1 MSCNL
6 SVSNDSSVN
15 RYIPEMVST
24 DTIDY
29 PLLFDHPFSPF
40 QDSSSDYNFQDLL
53 NNSQNQQNPF
63 DESSCPD
70 QFVSGLLPS
79 SPPTDQLENLSLY
92 QTTQYPSLSFSPNLE
107 YGYGDFNGL
116 NYLEVKNEECQVDFD
131 PAYRGVD
138 NVDKYLQ
145 RSFSSNSFEGK
156 PGFSFQLPFD
166 SLMESQN
173 FQGQSFS
180 MPESSF
186 FAGQMRKVCSTG
198 DLENMRNA
206 YTNPR
211 SISTPSAIENSFM
224 EEAPFK
230 VGRYSAEERQ
240 ERISK
245 YKAKRNQ
252 RNFNK
257 TIKYA
262 CRKTLA
268 DNRPR
273 IRGRFAR
280 NDDTVEVPKAACST
294 RDEDEDG
301 LWVLHSIPHGSMQ
314 ALQEV
319 EDETTARGSFM
330 SSFSQTQYQHHHG
343 CF

>member
-1 MSCNL
+1 MSSNL
-6 SVSNDSSVN
+6 SVSDDSSFN
-15 RYIPEMVST
+15 RCIPEMVST

-29 PLLFDHPFSPF
+29 HLLFDFPFSPVY
-40 QDSSSDYNFQDLL
+40 DSSSDYNLQALL
-53 NNSQNQQNPF
+53 NSNQNQLNPV
-63 DESSCPD
+63 DQPTCPD
-70 QFVSGLLPS
+70 PLVSCLLPS

-92 QTTQYPSLSFSPNLE
+92 QTTQFPSLSFGRNLQN
-107 YGYGDFNGL
+107 GYENFNSL
-116 NYLEVKNEECQVDFD
+116 NCLEVKNEECQVDFD
-131 PAYRGVD
+131 SAYSDVE
-138 NVDKYLQ
+138 NVANYLQ

-156 PGFSFQLPFD
+156 PNFSFQPPFD

-173 FQGQSFS
+173 FQGQALS
-180 MPESSF
+180 MPENSF

-198 DLENMRNA
+198 DLENMRNVHI
-206 YTNPR
+206 NQR
-211 SISTPSAIENSFM
+211 SISTHSAIENSFL
-224 EEAPFK
+224 EEATFK
-230 VGRYSAEERQ
+230 VGRYKPEERQ

-245 YKAKRNQ
+245 YRAKRNQ

-280 NDDTVEVPKAACST
+280 NDETVENPKAACST
-294 RDEDEDG
+294 RDEDDDD
-301 LWVLHSIPHGSMQ
+301 LWAVH
-314 ALQEV
+314 EV
-319 EDETTARGSFM
+319 EDETITRGTFMNSFRLHQ
-330 SSFSQTQYQHHHG
+330 FQYHHG